1 MRFYRKRGKQI
12 LDLRDDFILT
22 RQADLVET
30 QAKSNA
36 PRHVWFAHYV
46 LNIGK
51 QTARAKIVT
60 SWQALKF
67 IWTEGEV

>member
-22 RQADLVET
+22 RQSDLVEA

-36 PRHVWFAHYV
+36 PRLVRFARYV
-46 LNIGK
+46 PNIGK
-51 QTARAKIVT
+51 QSVRAKIRT
-60 SWQALKF
+60 SWRALQF
-67 IWTEGEV
+67 IWTEGNV